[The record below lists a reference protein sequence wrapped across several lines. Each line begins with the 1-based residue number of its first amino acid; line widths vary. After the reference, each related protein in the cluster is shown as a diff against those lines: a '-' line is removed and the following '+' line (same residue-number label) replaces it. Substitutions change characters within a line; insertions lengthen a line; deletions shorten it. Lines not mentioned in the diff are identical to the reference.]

1 MWHHMAHQFNA
12 ITLHKVSF
20 TEQMAVNVVAVFI
33 HAIEC
38 TGTENKHCSILP
50 VGQA

>member
-1 MWHHMAHQFNA
+1 MAHQSNA

-20 TEQMAVNVVAVFI
+20 TEQMAVNIVDVFI

-38 TGTENKHCSILP
+38 TGTENKHFNILP
-50 VGQA
+50 VHQC